1 VRLLTSVP
9 DPFPTIGTDRRS
21 PAAFSVASSPAG
33 QNLNVG
39 IRTSA
44 KLGAPLPTVTAP

>member
-9 DPFPTIGTDRRS
+9 DPFPTIGTGT
-21 PAAFSVASSPAG
+21 AALQLRSVASSPAG